1 MKKLITILTIMIV
14 LVGAVFATDPAPA
27 DATGTAAIDIKAAVG
42 PQYPTFQLK
51 VTTATSGQGD
61 IAYST
66 VAGANGQATIDT
78 NALIEAPVTLEFA
91 IDQITNSR
99 CTVNYTI
106 NIKATDLVITNP
118 VDAQNIAPD
127 ETFTVGDIGNLSA
140 TGAINNKRT
149 VAVAQQNAVKSGY
162 EAALSVGYL
171 GGKFIN
177 VTKNV
182 DPDKAEIG
190 TFSYTWA
197 KNEDAKVGNYTATV
211 TIEVVVAD

>member
-14 LVGAVFATDPAPA
+14 LVGAVFAVGPEPE
-27 DATGTAAIDIKAAVG
+27 DAEGTATINVKTAIG

-61 IAYST
+61 VNFST
-66 VAGANGQATIDT
+66 VGGANGQATIDT
-78 NALIEAPVTLEFA
+78 NALIANPVTLAFA

-106 NIKATDLVITNP
+106 NIKATDLVWAGAADP
-118 VDAQNIAPD
+118 AAPAAD
-127 ETFTVGDIGNLSA
+127 EFFDVSAIGSLTA

-149 VAVAQQNAVKSGY
+149 VAVAQQGIKDGY

-177 VTKNV
+177 VTKQEN
-182 DPDKAEIG
+182 PDGKEIG

-197 KNEDAKVGNYTATV
+197 KNEDAKVGNYSATV
-211 TIEVVVAD
+211 VVEVVVAD